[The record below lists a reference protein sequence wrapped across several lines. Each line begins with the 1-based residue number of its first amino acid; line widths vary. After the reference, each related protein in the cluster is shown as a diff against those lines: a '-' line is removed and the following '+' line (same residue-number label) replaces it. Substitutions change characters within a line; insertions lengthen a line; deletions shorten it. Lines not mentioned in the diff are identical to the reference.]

1 MHCPVIDWLRGWSC
15 DLVRA
20 NETQFCDP
28 VGDSLF
34 PLKFHARKQ
43 KPELMVAVLPPKNTA
58 RRRKTGVEVEGT
70 RQSPDDKAW
79 IQLNLKP
86 R

>member
-1 MHCPVIDWLRGWSC
+1 MDALPCDWLRGWSC

-28 VGDSLF
+28 VGDSF
-34 PLKFHARKQ
+34 LKFHTRKQ
-43 KPELMVAVLPPKNTA
+43 KPELMAAVLPPKNTA
-58 RRRKTGVEVEGT
+58 HRKENRGRGRGDE
-70 RQSPDDKAW
+70 A
-79 IQLNLKP
+79 KP

>member
-1 MHCPVIDWLRGWSC
+1 MDALPCDWLRGWSC

-34 PLKFHARKQ
+34 PLKFHTRKQ

-58 RRRKTGVEVEGT
+58 HRKENWGRGGGT
-70 RQSPDDKAW
+70 EA
-79 IQLNLKP
+79 KP
-86 R
+86 